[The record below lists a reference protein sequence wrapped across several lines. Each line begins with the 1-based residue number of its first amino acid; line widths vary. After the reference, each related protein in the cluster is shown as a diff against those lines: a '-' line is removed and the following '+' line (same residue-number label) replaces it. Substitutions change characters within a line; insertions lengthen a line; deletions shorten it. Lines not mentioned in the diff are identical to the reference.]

1 MAESIERAKESRR
14 REQRVV
20 VTPSPENSETPLDS
34 LSGWVTPN
42 RLFFV
47 RNHFDP
53 PEIDESAWRLRIE
66 GLVERAIA
74 LSLDDLLDLP
84 QRSVF
89 ATVECA
95 GNGRSFLTPKVHG
108 VQWGAGAI
116 GHAEWTGV
124 PLHVVLER
132 AGVKPGTVDVLFE
145 GADVGTEADHSE
157 PMHFVRS
164 LPLEKALA
172 PDTLLVTRMNG
183 ELLETAHGA
192 PLRLFVPG
200 WYGVASV
207 KWLMRIEALDHAYRG
222 YYQSK
227 KYTIRRRT
235 PDGEETVVVG
245 PMPVKSE
252 IVRPKE
258 DAELGV
264 GAVRI
269 FGAAWAG
276 EQAVAS
282 VEVTVDGGASW
293 QAAELL
299 GAPAPY
305 SWVLWEYL
313 WDVVE
318 PGRYSLAARAADDA
332 GRMQPEQHDD
342 LCGGYHIAFVRY
354 RGVIVTS
361 EATSSAQAG
370 DFEALLFDMNAYVEE
385 SSHTP
390 LDVELEFTLG
400 AGI

>member
-1 MAESIERAKESRR
+1 MAESMKQTKESKR

-20 VTPSPENSETPLDS
+20 VTPSPENSETPLES

-47 RNHFDP
+47 RNHFEP
-53 PEIDESAWRLRIE
+53 PAIEESTWRLRVE
-66 GLVERAIA
+66 GLVERVVE

-89 ATVECA
+89 STVECA
-95 GNGRSFLTPKVHG
+95 GNGRSFLTRKVHG

-124 PLHVVLER
+124 PLHVVLEK
-132 AGVKPGTVDVLFE
+132 AGVKPGTVDILFE
-145 GADVGTEADHSE
+145 GADVGTESDHPE

-183 ELLETAHGA
+183 ELLESAHGA

-200 WYGVASV
+200 WYGVAAV
-207 KWLMRIEALDHAYRG
+207 KWLTRIEALDHAYRG

-227 KYTIRRRT
+227 KYTIRT
-235 PDGEETVVVG
+235 KTADGEESVVVG

-252 IVRPKE
+252 ILRPKE
-258 DAELGV
+258 DATLGV

-276 EQAVAS
+276 EQAVDK

-293 QAAELL
+293 ETAEMLNS
-299 GAPAPY
+299 PSCY

-313 WDVVE
+313 WDVAE
-318 PGRYSLAARAADDA
+318 PGEYSLACRAVDIA
-332 GRMQPEQHDD
+332 GRTQPEQHDE
-342 LCGGYHIAFVRY
+342 LCGGYHITFVRY
-354 RGVIVTS
+354 RGVTVTAD
-361 EATSSAQAG
+361 ATSAAEAG

-385 SSHTP
+385 SSQTP
-390 LDVELEFTLG
+390 LDVEMEFTLG